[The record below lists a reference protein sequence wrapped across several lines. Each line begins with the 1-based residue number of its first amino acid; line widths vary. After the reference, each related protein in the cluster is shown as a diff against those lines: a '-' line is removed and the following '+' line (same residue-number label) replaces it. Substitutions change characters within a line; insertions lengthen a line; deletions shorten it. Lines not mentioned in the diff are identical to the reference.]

1 MDSAAL
7 RSGEIRITMNKDKIG
22 AKGFQYATRG
32 AGLSN
37 KEQPTRSVAVMP
49 TTTTTQPPAA
59 PTSSGQP
66 QRSPSDQAS
75 KPVTYHAMPAI
86 ATKTVTAYDIY
97 NGSAQQGHLGVELQP
112 LSKPGW
118 KQADI

>member
-7 RSGEIRITMNKDKIG
+7 RSGEIRITMNKEKNG
-22 AKGFQYATRG
+22 VQGFQYSTRG

-37 KEQPTRSVAVMP
+37 KGQPTRPAAVVP
-49 TTTTTQPPAA
+49 ATTTPSSA
-59 PTSSGQP
+59 PTSPRQP
-66 QRSPSDQAS
+66 QPSPSDRAS

-97 NGSAQQGHLGVELQP
+97 NGGAQQGHLGVELQP
-112 LSKPGW
+112 LSKSGW